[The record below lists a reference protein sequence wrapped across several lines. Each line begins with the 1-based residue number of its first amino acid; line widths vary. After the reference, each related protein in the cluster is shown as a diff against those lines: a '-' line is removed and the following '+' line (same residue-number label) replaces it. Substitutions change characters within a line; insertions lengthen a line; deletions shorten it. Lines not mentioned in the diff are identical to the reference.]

1 MPLTKFSIA
10 LRKVDLVFYDENF
23 DEIHITSNVF
33 RSEITI
39 KNNDYNILY
48 LKNVRGLL
56 MMYLSMGSKKQN
68 RW

>member
-1 MPLTKFSIA
+1 MQLTKLSIA
-10 LRKVDLVFYDENF
+10 LRKMGLFFYEGNF

-39 KNNDYNILY
+39 KNNDYNILSF
-48 LKNVRGLL
+48 KNVRGLL
-56 MMYLSMGSKKQN
+56 MMYLPMGSKKQN